1 LKILLK
7 NGRVVDYASKTNEK
21 IDILI
26 EDGVIIKLQK
36 EILAKA
42 DNVIDCTGLVIIP
55 GMIDMHCHLREPG
68 FEYKETIETGSKS
81 AVKGGFTTICPM
93 PNTNP
98 TPDSAFI
105 LEKILAEAK
114 RVNLCN
120 ILPYGSVSK
129 GEKGEELTDFEE
141 LKKAGAVAFSDD
153 GMPVINSRMMRQAII
168 KANSLGTFVAS
179 HCEEKSVADGAI
191 NAGKIQEELGVKGV
205 LPEAEEIMAAREI
218 VISETNNVRAHICHI
233 STKTSVNMIR
243 DAKKRWVKITCETC
257 PHYFC
262 FTVDEVLT
270 SGTNAKMNPPL
281 REEEDRQAVIRGLV
295 DGTIDMIATD
305 HAPHTAEEKAKPI
318 TEAPSGITG
327 LETSLAL
334 GITEL
339 VDAGYLTM
347 KQLLRLMST
356 NPAAMYHLDAG
367 YLAEGGPADVI
378 LIDTAA
384 EFIPEQYASKATN
397 TPFTGWKLKGEVKK
411 SVRQSL
417 KDFQAKAKAQEQNKT
432 TEKSK
437 THKKGEVEL

>member
-1 LKILLK
+1 MKILLK

-26 EDGVIIKLQK
+26 EDGVIVKLQK

-114 RVNLCN
+114 RVNLCS

-243 DAKKRWVKITCETC
+243 DAKKRGVKITCETC

-281 REEEDRQAVIRGLV
+281 RDEKDRQAIIEALK
-295 DGTIDMIATD
+295 DGTIDAIITD
-305 HAPHTAEEKAKPI
+305 HAPHSEEEKERELSKAPNGIIGFETALPAINTYLIDKNLL
-318 TEAPSGITG
+318 TEMDMVK
-327 LETSLAL
+327 LTS
-334 GITEL
+334 
-339 VDAGYLTM
+339 Y
-347 KQLLRLMST
+347 
-356 NPAAMYHLDAG
+356 NPAKLLNLDKG
-367 YLAEGGPADVI
+367 EIKEGKIADLTI
-378 LIDTAA
+378 YD
-384 EFIPEQYASKATN
+384 PEESYIYTKDMIVSKSKN
-397 TPFTGWKLKGEVKK
+397 TPFIGKKLKGKVKYTI
-411 SVRQSL
+411 VNGNIVY
-417 KDFQAKAKAQEQNKT
+417 KD
-432 TEKSK
+432 
-437 THKKGEVEL
+437 